1 MGDEKTEKRDLLI
14 YELIAERFRLEWQ
27 RINDLDGKASSIIG
41 FIGIIVSLHAGLG
54 GFLLKELPK
63 TNEYYFYL
71 HGIFLLCFIFLMC
84 SILYA
89 LKAYY
94 IKTWI
99 AIPDTE
105 ILIEKY
111 AKKDRSR
118 IDILRLVSQ
127 EISDAVKE
135 NKIKND
141 NKSISIKYS
150 FGFLVF
156 GIGMIIIFVWGF
168 LLI

>member
-1 MGDEKTEKRDLLI
+1 MDDEKTEKRDLLI

-27 RINDLDGKASSIIG
+27 RINDLDGKATNIIG
-41 FIGIIVSLHAGLG
+41 FVGIIVSLHVGLG
-54 GFLLKELPK
+54 GFLLKEIPK

-71 HGIFLLCFIFLMC
+71 YVLFLLGIIFLMC

-94 IKTWI
+94 MKTWI

-111 AKKDRSR
+111 AKKDRSK
-118 IDILRLVSQ
+118 IDIVRIVSQ

-141 NKSISIKYS
+141 DKSVSIKDS
-150 FGFLVF
+150 FRFLVF
-156 GIGMIIIFVWGF
+156 GIGMNIIFVWGF